1 MTLEERIK
9 LMLAEACAAEKKED
23 EKEKETPEMEKAEI
37 EADLKGKRKITSEE
51 LEVMSEEDFLSL
63 DLEMLDEESK
73 AVVAKRKKVEIE
85 VPATA
90 AITPEVKKMTE
101 SETPSQVTA
110 LLEAEGLSEEF
121 KLQAVTIFEAA
132 VADRAMQIE
141 ESLQKKFDAEL
152 VEAKL
157 VLENDIDGFLNET
170 AQKWAADNS
179 VAIKHNFKTRLAESF
194 MDGLQALLAEHNV
207 DLPEVSENALDIAL
221 EQVNALEESV
231 SERSKEISAL
241 QEQIDKMKAD
251 KIMESFRGRM
261 AGTEFDRFE
270 QLSAGIAFANEE
282 QYSKQLNIVME
293 NFGKVAPVVESK
305 QEVEKVEVAEIVTED
320 HSNMAAYTNF
330 MANQTKLY

>member
-9 LMLAEACAAEKKED
+9 LMLAEACAAEKDKD
-23 EKEKETPEMEKAEI
+23 EKETPEMEKAEV

-51 LEVMSEEDFLSL
+51 LEVMSEEEFVAL

-73 AVVAKRKKVEIE
+73 SVVAKRKKVEIE
-85 VPATA
+85 VPAVA
-90 AITPEVKKMTE
+90 AITPEVKKVSE
-101 SETPSQVTA
+101 SVVPPQVAA
-110 LLEAEGLSEEF
+110 LMEAEGLSEEF

-141 ESLQKKFDAEL
+141 ESLKEKFDAEL
-152 VEAKL
+152 VEAKA

-207 DLPEVSENALDIAL
+207 DLPEVSENALEIAL
-221 EQVNALEESV
+221 EQVNALEETV
-231 SERSKEISAL
+231 SAHGKEVAAL
-241 QEQIDKMKAD
+241 QEEINKMKAE

-270 QLSAGIAFANEE
+270 QLSAGIAYVSEE

-330 MANQTKLY
+330 MATQIKLY